1 MSQASHLFWRDVVT
15 AGAEL
20 RTARLAAG
28 LTLESVGR
36 AIGVSHVTVLR
47 TERGIAPGPRPDVL
61 ARHAAAVGLRARLKL
76 YPEGS
81 PLRDAGQVELMR
93 RFRARLGSAPARWAT
108 EVPIPTDRDQRAFD
122 AVLTFDGWRCGVE
135 LITRLHDCQAQLRA
149 IHLKQRDAALD
160 RMVVVVRATHANRR
174 AVRAA
179 GPYLAE
185 AFPADTRITLAALS
199 GGVDPGANGL
209 VLL

>member
-1 MSQASHLFWRDVVT
+1 MSHPR
-15 AGAEL
+15 L
-20 RTARLAAG
+20 RR
-28 LTLESVGR
+28 
-36 AIGVSHVTVLR
+36 I
-47 TERGIAPGPRPDVL
+47 ERGRLPAPRPDVL

-93 RFRARLGSAPARWAT
+93 RLRERVGSAGRWAI
-108 EVPIPTDRDQRAFD
+108 EVPIPLDRDQRAFD

-135 LITRLHDCQAQLRA
+135 LITRLYDCQAQLRA
-149 IHLKQRDAALD
+149 IHLKQRDAGLQ
-160 RMVVVVRATHANRR
+160 RMVAVVRASHANRR

-185 AFPADTRITLAALS
+185 AFPIGTRATLAALDA
-199 GGVDPGANGL
+199 GVDPGANGL

>member
-1 MSQASHLFWRDVVT
+1 MSQASHLFWRDVAT

-47 TERGIAPGPRPDVL
+47 TERGVAPGPRPDVL

-81 PLRDAGQVELMR
+81 PLRDAGQIELMR
-93 RFRARLGSAPARWAT
+93 RLRERIGSVPRWAT
-108 EVPIPTDRDQRAFD
+108 EVPIPADRDQRAFD
-122 AVLTFDGWRCGVE
+122 AVLSYDGWRCAVE

-149 IHLKQRDAALD
+149 IHLKQRDAGLH
-160 RMVVVVRATHANRR
+160 RMVAVVRASHANRR

-185 AFPADTRITLAALS
+185 AFPIGTRATLAAL
-199 GGVDPGANGL
+199 GAGLDPGANGL